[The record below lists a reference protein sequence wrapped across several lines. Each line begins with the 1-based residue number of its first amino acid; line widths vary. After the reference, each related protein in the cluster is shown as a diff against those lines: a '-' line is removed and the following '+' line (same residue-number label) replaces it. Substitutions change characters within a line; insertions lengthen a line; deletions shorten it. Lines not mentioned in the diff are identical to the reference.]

1 MKTSLEDK
9 RKEIFDLHQSWLRPD
24 VPLMRKSV
32 PSPTPKN
39 ENKQA
44 QKEVQTDTPTSK
56 RNWVIITVVSITV
69 ILVLLELLFF
79 ASELGWFK

>member
-32 PSPTPKN
+32 PPPAPKN
-39 ENKQA
+39 EI
-44 QKEVQTDTPTSK
+44 KEVQKEGQNDTHTSNK
-56 RNWVIITVVSITV
+56 NWVVIAVISAAV

-79 ASELGWFK
+79 ASEMGWFK

>member
-32 PSPTPKN
+32 PPLALKN
-39 ENKQA
+39 EIKKEL
-44 QKEVQTDTPTSK
+44 KEVQTDTPASK
-56 RNWVIITVVSITV
+56 KNWVVIAVISIAV

>member
-56 RNWVIITVVSITV
+56 RNWVIITVVGITAL
-69 ILVLLELLFF
+69 LVLLELLFF
-79 ASELGWFK
+79 AYELGWFK